1 MTRILA
7 VSVVLL
13 LAGAVTIDA
22 QTKPVTGKVTAV
34 SGESLTIMSG
44 AQSMTFAVDAKT
56 KVLGKGLGTLANE
69 KKNRNE
75 PFLIT
80 DGVATDDTVKVNYV
94 DAGGGKLQA
103 TEVHVIQKGLK
114 SQAQKK

>member
-1 MTRILA
+1 MTRSLA
-7 VSVVLL
+7 VSVGLL
-13 LAGAVTIDA
+13 LIAAATAGA

-34 SGESLTIMSG
+34 SAESLKIMSG
-44 AQSMTFAVDAKT
+44 SQSMTFGVDAKT

-75 PFLIT
+75 PFVIT
-80 DGVATDDTVKVNYV
+80 DGVANDDTVKVNYV

-114 SQAQKK
+114 SQAEKK